1 MLAGQLGTWVWE
13 AGSTLAV
20 WGELGDLWGSSVI
33 LVKFLHTLWA
43 LGAWVV
49 IVVIAFGYSCK
60 W

>member
-1 MLAGQLGTWVWE
+1 M
-13 AGSTLAV
+13 